1 MPIVPASF
9 DLITVGYIHQ
19 EDGYV
24 KDVSLS
30 EANEYAELNPGTQ
43 FIFINGDEKVEF
55 LTIVEVNTLTPK
67 NLERTDSCDTSDR
80 KCGPPALKFFGGHG
94 VGALA
99 NPVVDNN
106 GNLIAVDLISG
117 GYGYKTPPQ
126 VQVIDPCKNGSGAV
140 LETILGTGDKSGV
153 VIKVIVNDSGT
164 GYLPPPPQSSSGSQY
179 PVLLTL
185 TDVIVQDPGIGY
197 NCGIDQLTIT
207 PNNGTV
213 LSYKCDP
220 FGKINSVSVDSGGNF
235 TQLPHISVVTATG
248 FNAKFIPF
256 FSIVRDP
263 QTPITELKFTQKDL
277 IQVYDLVGMNHN
289 GYVGGKEYYGNVYF
303 LNGVKYAGT
312 KAFSG
317 TNIQVYDT
325 REESSRAPSNLLQ

>member
-1 MPIVPASF
+1 MAISKSN
-9 DLITVGYIHQ
+9 IHIGYVHYK
-19 EDGYV
+19 DGYV
-24 KDVSLS
+24 KHKSVAD
-30 EANEYAELNPGTQ
+30 ANAYEKLFPDSV
-43 FIFINGDEKVEF
+43 FIFFDGDRK
-55 LTIVEVNTLTPK
+55 LHYLSIDEVNKLTANDLLRK
-67 NLERTDSCDTSDR
+67 NPCDTTQ
-80 KCGPPALKFFGGHG
+80 KPCGPPTFHFFGGRG
-94 VGALA
+94 VGAAA
-99 NPVVDNN
+99 NPVVDKN
-106 GNLIAVDLISG
+106 GKIIAGDIVDG
-117 GYGYKTPPQ
+117 GVGYKTPPQ

-256 FSIVRDP
+256 FSIVRNKLWYCF
-263 QTPITELKFTQKDL
+263 I
-277 IQVYDLVGMNHN
+277 
-289 GYVGGKEYYGNVYF
+289 
-303 LNGVKYAGT
+303 
-312 KAFSG
+312 
-317 TNIQVYDT
+317 
-325 REESSRAPSNLLQ
+325 